1 MKVNGIIAEYNPFHN
16 GHKYHLETSLARTGA
31 DYTIIA
37 MSGNFMQR
45 GTPAMIH
52 KYARAEMA
60 LRNGADLVL
69 EIPSF
74 YACAS
79 AEYYAHGAVSLLD
92 QLGVVDCLCF
102 GSESGDVAVLTQIA
116 EILTNEPAAYGEC
129 LTTCLK
135 QGHSYPTARSM
146 ALTAY
151 LEKNCPSPNEHCC
164 SSEEPVFSFRETADV
179 FTTPNNILGI
189 EYIKA
194 LFDRNSTMKPVT
206 LKRMGAQYHDQ
217 TLGSGY
223 PSATAIRQVIHTAQC
238 IRHNDITN
246 ATLVALSDQL
256 PDSALHI
263 LTKTCKTLQPIQM
276 DDFSQILLYKLLCEK
291 PYGYE
296 KYLDMSSDL
305 SDKILKNLFQFQ
317 SYSGFCDLLKSKDI
331 TYTRLSRCLLH
342 LLLDIKTEDME
353 HYKSM
358 DYVPYARV
366 LGLRKDAAPLLLAI
380 KEHGAIP
387 LVTKLADAENILG
400 NDALKMLKRDIQV
413 SHIYNGVEAVKCD
426 TAIRN
431 EYRTPIVVI

>member
-16 GHKYHLETSLARTGA
+16 GHKYHLEASYASTGA

-60 LRNGADLVL
+60 LKNGADLVL

-79 AEYYAHGAVSLLD
+79 AEYYAYGAVSLLD

-102 GSESGDVAVLTQIA
+102 GSECGDVAILTQIA
-116 EILTNEPAAYGEC
+116 EILTAEPDAYRNC

-135 QGHSYPTARSM
+135 QGYSYPTARSL
-146 ALTAY
+146 ALAAY
-151 LEKNCPSPNEHCC
+151 LEEHCA
-164 SSEEPVFSFRETADV
+164 SPKEPCV
-179 FTTPNNILGI
+179 TTPNNILGI

-194 LFDRNSTMKPVT
+194 LQRRNSNIEPVT
-206 LKRMGAQYHDQ
+206 IKRVGAQYHEQ
-217 TLGSGY
+217 TLSTGY
-223 PSATAIRQVIHTAQC
+223 PSATAIRHAIYTHYDKNMTAS
-238 IRHNDITN
+238 DSL
-246 ATLVALSDQL
+246 ATLTDQL
-256 PDSALHI
+256 PDSTLDI
-263 LTKTCKTLQPIQM
+263 LQNAYKTLQPIQM
-276 DDFSQILLYKLLCEK
+276 DDFSQILLYKLLCQA

-296 KYLDMSSDL
+296 EYLDTSNDL
-305 SDKILKNLFQFQ
+305 SDKIGKNLFRFQ
-317 SYSGFCDLLKSKDI
+317 NCSDFCDLLKSKDI
-331 TYTRLSRCLLH
+331 THTRLSRCLLH
-342 LLLDIKTEDME
+342 ILLDIRTKDME
-353 HYKSM
+353 RYKAM

-366 LGLRKDAAPLLLAI
+366 LGLRKDAAPLLSAI
-380 KEHGAIP
+380 KEHASIP
-387 LVTKLADAENILG
+387 LITKLADAEHMLG
-400 NDALKMLKRDIQV
+400 KDALEMLQRDIQI
-413 SHIYNGVEAVKCD
+413 SHIHNGVEACKCG

>member
-16 GHKYHLETSLARTGA
+16 GHKYHLEASRSRTGA

-60 LRNGADLVL
+60 LQNGADLVL

-79 AEYYAHGAVSLLD
+79 AEYYAHGALSLLD
-92 QLGVVDCLCF
+92 QLGVTDFLCF
-102 GSESGDVAVLTQIA
+102 GSECGDVSVLKQIA
-116 EILTNEPAAYGEC
+116 EILAAEPAPYREF

-135 QGHSYPTARSM
+135 QGHSYPTARSL

-151 LEKNCPSPNEHCC
+151 LEKHCSSPKEHC
-164 SSEEPVFSFRETADV
+164 A
-179 FTTPNNILGI
+179 TTPNNILGI
-189 EYIKA
+189 EYMKA
-194 LFDRNSTMKPVT
+194 LQGRNSNIKPVT
-206 LKRMGAQYHDQ
+206 IKRAGAQYHEQ

-223 PSATAIRQVIHTAQC
+223 PSATAIRHAIQTAPC
-238 IRHNDITN
+238 DRLNKTTAD
-246 ATLVALSDQL
+246 TLAVLSDHL
-256 PDSALHI
+256 PDSALNI
-263 LTKTCKTLQPIQM
+263 LQNVCKTLQPIQM
-276 DDFSQILLYKLLCEK
+276 DDFSQILLYKLLCQA

-296 KYLDMSSDL
+296 KYLDTSSDL
-305 SDKILKNLFQFQ
+305 SDKISKNLFQFQ
-317 SYSGFCDLLKSKDI
+317 SYSGFCNLLKSKDT

-342 LLLDIKTEDME
+342 ILLDIKAEDME
-353 HYKSM
+353 HYKAM

-366 LGLRKDAAPLLLAI
+366 LGLRKDAAPLLSAI
-380 KEHGAIP
+380 KEHTSIP
-387 LVTKLADAENILG
+387 LITKLADAENILG
-400 NDALKMLKRDIQV
+400 NDALEMLQRDIQV
-413 SHIYNGVEAVKCD
+413 SHIYNAVEAAKC
-426 TAIRN
+426 AAPIRN

>member
-16 GHKYHLETSLARTGA
+16 GHKYHLEASLARTDA

-60 LRNGADLVL
+60 LKNGADLVL

-102 GSESGDVAVLTQIA
+102 GSECGDISVLTQIA
-116 EILTNEPAAYGEC
+116 EILAAEPTAYREY
-129 LTTCLK
+129 LTACLK

-151 LEKNCPSPNEHCC
+151 LEDHC
-164 SSEEPVFSFRETADV
+164 SSSKNSFYSRETKAL

-194 LFDRNSTMKPVT
+194 LLTRNSSMKPVT
-206 LKRMGAQYHDQ
+206 IKRVGAQYHEQ
-217 TLGSGY
+217 NLGLDY
-223 PSATAIRQVIHTAQC
+223 PSATAIRHAIHAAHGTCQAS
-238 IRHNDITN
+238 
-246 ATLVALSDQL
+246 VAEYL
-256 PDSALHI
+256 PDSVLDI
-263 LTKTCKTLQPIQM
+263 LEKTAKTIQPIQT
-276 DDFSQILLYKLLCEK
+276 DDFSQILLYKLLLQA

-296 KYLDMSSDL
+296 DYLDVNRDL
-305 SDKILKNLFQFQ
+305 SDKIRKMLFRFQ
-317 SYSGFCDLLKSKDI
+317 SFSGFCNLLKSKD
-331 TYTRLSRCLLH
+331 TTHTRLSRSLLH
-342 LLLDIKTEDME
+342 ILLDIKTEDVE
-353 HYKSM
+353 RHKTM

-366 LGLRKDAAPLLLAI
+366 LGLRKDATPLLSAI
-380 KEHGAIP
+380 KEHSSIP
-387 LVTKLADAENILG
+387 LITKLADADNILDG
-400 NDALKMLKRDIQV
+400 AALEMLHRDIQV
-413 SHIYNGVEAVKCD
+413 SHIYNAVEAGKC
-426 TAIRN
+426 AASIRN